1 VKGSWEALKSAP
13 PGERF
18 KRRYFSRRELGRRG
32 PKRVLMIVA
41 GSLLIGVGL
50 FMLVAPGPGI
60 LVLVLGAALVAEES
74 LPMARFLDWAEIR
87 IRRAI
92 SALRKNV

>member
-1 VKGSWEALKSAP
+1 LNWRELKAAP

-18 KRRYFSRRELGRRG
+18 ERAYRANRAQGKRGW
-32 PKRVLMIVA
+32 KRAAAILAGALLVA
-41 GSLLIGVGL
+41 LGL

-60 LVLVLGAALVAEES
+60 LVLVLGAALVGGES
-74 LPMARFLDWAEIR
+74 QPMARFLDRAELR

>member
-1 VKGSWEALKSAP
+1 VNWRDLKAAP

-18 KRRYFSRRELGRRG
+18 ELAYRSNRELGRRG
-32 PKRVLMIVA
+32 WKRGAAIFGGAVLIA
-41 GSLLIGVGL
+41 VGL

-60 LVLVLGAALVAEES
+60 LVLVLGAALVAGES
-74 LPMARFLDWAEIR
+74 LLMARFLDGAEVR

-92 SALRKNV
+92 STLRKNV